1 MAKMKPGTICDRLG
15 DIGEDVCQ
23 LQTGVGETSDGL
35 AARLADLQ
43 GTIST
48 LKQDVARQV
57 DGG

>member
-1 MAKMKPGTICDRLG
+1 MNPGTICDRLG

-23 LQTGVGETSDGL
+23 LRTGVGETSNGL